1 MCGRTTQ
8 GVRIMRLS
16 EGSTVV
22 GVCRAEKEDETPDE
36 NTEDVEATEEAIA
49 ENAPE
54 TAAEGAPAA
63 EQPVTGE
70 TPADP
75 E

>member
-1 MCGRTTQ
+1 
-8 GVRIMRLS
+8 MRLS

-22 GVCRAEKEDETPDE
+22 GVCRAEKEDEMPDE
-36 NTEDVEATEEAIA
+36 NIEAVEAAEEAIA

-54 TAAEGAPAA
+54 TAAEGALDA

-70 TPADP
+70 APADP